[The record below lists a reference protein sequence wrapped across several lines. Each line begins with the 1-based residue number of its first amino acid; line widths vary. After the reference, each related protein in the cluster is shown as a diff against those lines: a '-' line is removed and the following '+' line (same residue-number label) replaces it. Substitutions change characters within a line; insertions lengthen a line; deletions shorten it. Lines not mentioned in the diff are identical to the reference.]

1 VLADRYSL
9 YFLYWYM
16 DSIKVPKLTQKR
28 NAASYKVN
36 RLLLLGLLALLVQS
50 TNTDAERAAGSRH
63 PRVASPPQKTPI
75 HHQQQVFTIRIKNS
89 ERSGEN
95 TENVVIYCY

>member
-1 VLADRYSL
+1 VAARYSL